1 MVPSE
6 EVGDHQQQV
15 LPWKTRNSR
24 ILPTSAR
31 ISCQHLWH
39 FNGKK
44 QTKTL
49 PTLICEDPKQRSWV
63 CYKVHWTNLYNL
75 PALYPKPLCPTKHQL
90 GCHSIPEPILRNFC
104 KSMWRG
110 GEAAEA
116 SCLIWCLSLTSKVT
130 CLCLCIKRNDFTS
143 SLFFRKWQNSTIQ
156 YLLLLFGNPI

>member
-1 MVPSE
+1 MKDQEFQNSPHICQNFMSTSVTFQWGE
-6 EVGDHQQQV
+6 K
-15 LPWKTRNSR
+15 KTNKNHG
-24 ILPTSAR
+24 P
-31 ISCQHLWH
+31 HLLV
-39 FNGKK
+39 
-44 QTKTL
+44 KTL
-49 PTLICEDPKQRSWV
+49 KQRNWV

-75 PALYPKPLCPTKHQL
+75 PALYPKALCPTNHQL

-116 SCLIWCLSLTSKVT
+116 SCLIWCLSLNSKVT

-143 SLFFRKWQNSTIQ
+143 SLSFRKWQNSTIQ